1 MFYRKYLVI
10 LTYAYDCVIVSH
22 KQETITSLIK
32 SLKNDPENYVFTD
45 EVDISNCID
54 VNVKKN
60 SDGTFKLFLS
70 HLVDKIINDAI
81 LTVSMILNSIENPT
95 GKPL

>member
-1 MFYRKYLVI
+1 M
-10 LTYAYDCVIVSH
+10 
-22 KQETITSLIK
+22 
-32 SLKNDPENYVFTD
+32 FTD
-45 EVDISNCID
+45 EGDISNYID
-54 VNVKKN
+54 VNVKKH
-60 SDGTFKLFLS
+60 SDATFKLFLS